1 MTSQPPTASAGAS
14 LMPPREWAVLLAL
27 SVLWGGSFLFIK
39 VAAAEIPPLT
49 LVLLRVSLAAA
60 ALFAALRLT
69 GGRLPLGRDAL
80 AAFAVMSLLNNVVPF
95 TLIVWGTA
103 RIDAGLAAILNA
115 ATPLSTAVAAHLL
128 TGDEKLTTA
137 RAAGVGIG
145 LCGVAAIVGAE
156 ALGGLGGDVAA
167 QAAIV
172 LATVSYGFAA
182 IFGRRFRRMGVAPT
196 ATAAGQLAAS
206 TLLLL
211 PAALVV
217 DRPWTLPAPSA
228 EAAGAVVG
236 LALLSTAL
244 AYVLYFR
251 VLAAAG
257 ATAASLVTLMIPA
270 SALLLGAVLLGERPG
285 PLDLLGLGL
294 IAAGLLV
301 ADGRIRVPRRRP
313 AQ

>member
-1 MTSQPPTASAGAS
+1 MTAPTAAPAS

-60 ALFAALRLT
+60 ALLGAMRLL
-69 GGRLPLGRDAL
+69 GLRLPLGRGAL
-80 AAFAVMSLLNNVVPF
+80 AAFAVMALLNNVVPF

-128 TGDEKLTTA
+128 TRDEKLSMA
-137 RAAGVGIG
+137 KAAGVGIG
-145 LCGVAAIVGAE
+145 LCGVAAIVGVE

-211 PAALVV
+211 PAALVL

-228 EAAGAVVG
+228 EAVGSVLG

-270 SALLLGAVLLGERPG
+270 SALLMGAALLGERPG
-285 PLDLLGLGL
+285 ALDLLGLGL

-301 ADGRIRVPRRRP
+301 ADGRIRLPRRAAR
-313 AQ
+313 Q

>member
-1 MTSQPPTASAGAS
+1 MTAPTAAPAS

-60 ALFAALRLT
+60 ALLGAMRLL
-69 GGRLPLGRDAL
+69 GVRLPLGRGAL
-80 AAFAVMSLLNNVVPF
+80 AAFAVMALLNNVVPF

-128 TGDEKLTTA
+128 TRDEKLTA
-137 RAAGVGIG
+137 AKAAGVALG
-145 LCGVAAIVGAE
+145 LCGVAAIVGVE
-156 ALGGLGGDVAA
+156 ALGGLGGDAAA

-182 IFGRRFRRMGVAPT
+182 IFGRRFRRMGVQPT
-196 ATAAGQLAAS
+196 ATAAGQLCFA
-206 TLLLL
+206 TLFLL
-211 PAALVV
+211 PASLLA

-228 EAAGAVVG
+228 GAAGAVLG

-270 SALLLGAVLLGERPG
+270 SALLMGAALLGERPG
-285 PLDLLGLGL
+285 ALDLLGLGL
-294 IAAGLLV
+294 IAAGMLV
-301 ADGRIRVPRRRP
+301 ADGRIRPPRRGAR
-313 AQ
+313 Q

>member
-1 MTSQPPTASAGAS
+1 MA
-14 LMPPREWAVLLAL
+14 PREWAVLLAL

-60 ALFAALRLT
+60 ALLAALRAA
-69 GGRLPLGRDAL
+69 GVRLPLGRDAL
-80 AAFAVMSLLNNVVPF
+80 AAFAVMSILNNVVPF

-103 RIDAGLAAILNA
+103 RIDSGLAAILNA
-115 ATPLSTAVAAHLL
+115 ATPLSTVIAAHLL
-128 TGDEKLTTA
+128 TRDEKLTA
-137 RAAGVGIG
+137 AKAAGVVLG
-145 LCGVAAIVGAE
+145 LCGVAAIVGVE
-156 ALGGLGGDVAA
+156 ALGGLGGDAAA

-172 LATVSYGFAA
+172 LATVSYGFAGV
-182 IFGRRFRRMGVAPT
+182 FGRRFRRMGVAPA

-206 TLLLL
+206 TLFLL

-228 EAAGAVVG
+228 EAAGAVAG

-244 AYVLYFR
+244 AYVLFFR

-257 ATAASLVTLMIPA
+257 ATAVSLVTLLIPA
-270 SALLLGAVLLGERPG
+270 SALMMGAAMLGERPG
-285 PLDLLGLGL
+285 PLDLAGLAL

-301 ADGRIRVPRRRP
+301 ADGRVRLPRLDAR
-313 AQ
+313 Q